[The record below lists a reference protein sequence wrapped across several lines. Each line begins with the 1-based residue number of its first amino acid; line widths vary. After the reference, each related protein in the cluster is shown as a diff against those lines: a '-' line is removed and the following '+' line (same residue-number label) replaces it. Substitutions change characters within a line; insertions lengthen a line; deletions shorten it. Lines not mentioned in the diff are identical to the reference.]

1 MVIGGNES
9 GFDAAYQLAKMAL
22 ISHFILAQPVY
33 RIVLDCHYIE
43 MNVHYKL
50 FDFNDGQY
58 HISFDS
64 GQSVHT
70 PHEPILATG
79 FDATKIQSF
88 NNYLRQQIKIL
99 N

>member
-1 MVIGGNES
+1 MIR
-9 GFDAAYQLAKMAL
+9 ML
-22 ISHFILAQPVY
+22 IL
-33 RIVLDCHYIE
+33 VLDCHLIRQRLGNVIKQGARIE
-43 MNVHYKL
+43 MNVHYTVKDI
-50 FDFNDGQY
+50 DFNNGQY

-64 GQSVHT
+64 GQSVLT